1 MNKEPLTS
9 KEMLDKVYWRL
20 TSIEKMIPEMQDWAI
35 TDLRR
40 WIEEKWQDRD
50 YFENDQTHY
59 GDAVYRGIEDHDEQ
73 CLTSHQVYVR
83 IESCLTTLLID

>member
-20 TSIEKMIPEMQDWAI
+20 TSIEKMIPEMQDSEI
-35 TDLRR
+35 IELRR

-50 YFENDQTHY
+50 YFVNDQTNY
-59 GDAVYRGIEDHDEQ
+59 GDAVYRGIEDHDE
-73 CLTSHQVYVR
+73 
-83 IESCLTTLLID
+83 

>member
-20 TSIEKMIPEMQDWAI
+20 TCIEKMIPEMQDSEI
-35 TDLRR
+35 IELRR

-50 YFENDQTHY
+50 YFYNDPNAATN
-59 GDAVYRGIEDHDEQ
+59 RWIEDHDE
-73 CLTSHQVYVR
+73 
-83 IESCLTTLLID
+83 

>member
-20 TSIEKMIPEMQDWAI
+20 TSIEKMIPEMQDSEI
-35 TDLRR
+35 IELRR

-50 YFENDQTHY
+50 YYENNQTHY
-59 GDAVYRGIEDHDEQ
+59 GAAVYRGIEDHDE
-73 CLTSHQVYVR
+73 
-83 IESCLTTLLID
+83 